1 MKLNSQQI
9 KYLKMKLK
17 KKLTTQKDPKEKRVI
32 KSKKKKK
39 TEKDVRPLKL
49 TCQTHRSGHENN
61 IT

>member
-32 KSKKKKK
+32 KSKKKNK
-39 TEKDVRPLKL
+39 TEKDVRPLKF

>member
-17 KKLTTQKDPKEKRVI
+17 KKITTQKDPKEKRVI

-39 TEKDVRPLKL
+39 NRERCET
-49 TCQTHRSGHENN
+49 T
-61 IT
+61 